1 MRTLALDF
9 GTRRI
14 GVAITD
20 LTGTLAQPLETIEAP
35 DDEAVLKRIAEL
47 VEEYTVSHIVVGLPL
62 HMNGSQGPEAAM
74 ARAFGQ
80 RVTERTG
87 VPVDYLDERWT
98 SREAEAVVQQTGK
111 RRAKR
116 AGGVDRV
123 AAAILLRT
131 YLERARG

>member
-20 LTGTLAQPLETIEAP
+20 PTGTLAQPLETIEAP

-47 VEEYTVSHIVVGLPL
+47 VEEYDVSRIVVGLPL
-62 HMNGSQGPEAAM
+62 HMNGGQGPEAAV

-116 AGGVDRV
+116 AGSVDRV